1 MYPEMTTLVK
11 NISNL
16 LNKHSQTVSI
26 AESSTGGLISAHLL
40 SVPGAS
46 SYFIGGSIIYTR
58 IAQKAF
64 LSIND
69 IQMKDL
75 RASTEKY
82 ALLNANQVRKLTGST
97 WGISETGA
105 TGPTGNRY
113 GDNPGHS
120 CIAIAGPVEKT
131 ITIETKDNDRTNNM
145 REFSVAT
152 LKLLIESIE
161 TYNEKS
167 LMNN

>member
-1 MYPEMTTLVK
+1 MNPELTIVAK
-11 NISNL
+11 KAAHL
-16 LNKHSQTVSI
+16 LKKHSQTISI

-40 SVPGAS
+40 ALPGAS

-58 IAQKAF
+58 TAQKSF
-64 LSIND
+64 LNVNEK
-69 IQMKDL
+69 QMEGL

-82 ALLNANQVRKLTGST
+82 ALLNSNQVRQLTGST

-120 CIAIAGPVEKT
+120 CIAITGPRQKT
-131 ITIETKDNDRTNNM
+131 KTIETNENDRTKNM
-145 REFSVAT
+145 LDFSIAA
-152 LKLLIESIE
+152 LNLFIESIE
-161 TYNEKS
+161 S
-167 LMNN
+167 LDE

>member
-1 MYPEMTTLVK
+1 MYPELTVLATK
-11 NISNL
+11 TANL
-16 LNKHSQTVSI
+16 LKKHSQTISM

-40 SVPGAS
+40 AIPGAS

-64 LSIND
+64 LNIND
-69 IQMKDL
+69 DQMNGL

-82 ALLNANQVRKLTGST
+82 ALLNSNQVRQLTGST

-105 TGPTGNRY
+105 TGPTENRY

-120 CIAIAGPVEKT
+120 CIAVTGPLQKS
-131 ITIETKDNDRTNNM
+131 ITIETNSNDRKNNM
-145 REFSVAT
+145 LEFSVAA
-152 LKLLIESIE
+152 LKLFIESIE
-161 TYNEKS
+161 NYSE
-167 LMNN
+167 